1 MKSVGIFDAKTHL
14 SELVAQAEQGE
25 TIVITRKGEPVAELG
40 PLRAHA
46 DERARARQIFETV
59 TRIAEE
65 TYERNGGG
73 IPYEQIKEWINEGR
87 P

>member
-14 SELVAQAEQGE
+14 SELVAEAERGE

-40 PLRAHA
+40 PLKARVDAR
-46 DERARARQIFETV
+46 ERARRAYELITSVANAVRERGSTATQ
-59 TRIAEE
+59 EE
-65 TYERNGGG
+65 
-73 IPYEQIKEWINEGR
+73 IKSWINEGR

>member
-14 SELVAQAEQGE
+14 SELVAEAERGE

-40 PLRAHA
+40 PLRASA
-46 DERARARQIFETV
+46 DERARTRRIYETV
-59 TRIAEE
+59 TRIAQEA
-65 TYERNGGG
+65 YERNGGG